1 MISNFNTPSMSASSG
16 SSSGGTD
23 KTILIIGLALAGFLL
38 YKFVIK
44 PEMEKRKTIIYENNY
59 EDGGIE

>member
-1 MISNFNTPSMSASSG
+1 MSASSG

>member
-16 SSSGGTD
+16 SSTGGTD

-44 PEMEKRKTIIYENNY
+44 PEMDKKTIIYENNNY
-59 EDGGIE
+59 DDGGIE